1 MRFCENCGTQLGDGV
16 RFCPNCG
23 AQVAQNARQAQTD
36 TQAAA
41 QTAQPETTAQAAV
54 TPAANTAEKTVGT
67 QEPLHAT
74 VVTQTPAPKT
84 NGFPLPDLCS
94 VSARSCS
101 AGSAASTSHRCSDL
115 FFRSSGFVRSEAKR
129 GAAKGLPSPGLCSAS
144 CRFCCWSVSVCSHRR
159 LKFTSVRTAILTVS
173 TTIFSRKSEFCPGC
187 QSSRGFHISP
197 CATYSVFEKNIGGAL
212 C

>member
-84 NGFPLPDLCS
+84 NGFAVAGFVLGICSILFGWLC
-94 VSARSCS
+94 CFNI
-101 AGSAASTSHRCSDL
+101 TSDL